1 MNVRENWRVLVLVV
15 LLVGSGVIL
24 FTPGLI
30 DGSEGPTNLQYGLEL
45 DGGTRLR
52 APVVGMT
59 AEDVSFAGVGGT
71 EQNEIRQGMAEE
83 LGIPSRDVYFQIN
96 EQDGTGTVEV
106 FNDSVSQAEFA
117 AQLNEQ
123 GLQTTG
129 GDQFEASD
137 IRDGV
142 TANTRNQ
149 IVDTLNRK
157 LQESG
162 LTSGSAKIATGFD
175 GQNYI
180 VVEAPNQDEEELTRL
195 VNQRGS
201 VELIARYPGENGT
214 MQEEQLV
221 QREDLD
227 QVGGPETRENGGYEV
242 PVVLRQDAAERF
254 ATTLNENSFTTD
266 GVSSPQCGGAT
277 RNDGG
282 YCLLTVVDGEV
293 TASHSLGP
301 SLADTIRQGSFQDDP
316 RFTMVASNRSEAQ
329 DISVNLRAGA
339 LRAPLDSD
347 GRQVYTLEPAL
358 ADRFKTNSLVTGI
371 IAMFAVSGMVY
382 LRYGKRRVA
391 LPMILTALAEVV
403 LLLAFVAVVR
413 LPLDLSH
420 IAGFIAVIGTGVDD
434 LIIIADEVMSEGEV
448 SSTKVFRSRFRK
460 AFWVIGAA
468 AATTIVAMSPL
479 AVLSLGDL
487 RGFAIVTILGV
498 LIGVLIT
505 RPAYGDILRAL
516 SVEDR

>member
-1 MNVRENWRVLVLVV
+1 MNVRENWRVVVLVV
-15 LLVGSGVIL
+15 LLVGSGVVL
-24 FTPGLI
+24 FTPGLVGTS
-30 DGSEGPTNLQYGLEL
+30 DGPTNLQYGLEL

-59 AEDVSFAGVGGT
+59 AEDVNFAGVSGT
-71 EQNEIRQGMAEE
+71 EQNQIRQNMADEF
-83 LGIPSRDVYFQIN
+83 GIPSRDVYFQVDD
-96 EQDGTGTVEV
+96 QTGAGTVEV
-106 FNDSVSQAEFA
+106 FNDSVSKDQFA
-117 AQLNEQ
+117 AQLNQQ

-129 GDQFEASD
+129 GEQFQASD

-142 TANTRNQ
+142 TASTRQQ

-157 LQESG
+157 LQATG
-162 LTSGSAKIATGFD
+162 LTSGSAKIATGF
-175 GQNYI
+175 NNEKYV
-180 VVEAPNQDEEELTRL
+180 VVEAPNRDEEELTRL

-201 VELIARYPGENGT
+201 VELIARFPGENGT
-214 MQEEQLV
+214 MQEELLV

-227 QVGGPETRENGGYEV
+227 QIGGPEPGQSSSYEV
-242 PVVLRQDAAERF
+242 PVVLRQGAADQF
-254 ATTLNENSFTTD
+254 ATTLNENGFTTD
-266 GVSSPQCGGAT
+266 GVSSPACGGAQ
-277 RNDGG
+277 RNDQG

-301 SLADTIRQGSFQDDP
+301 NLADSIRRGTFQEDP
-316 RFTMVASNRSEAQ
+316 RFTMGASNRSEAQ

-339 LRAPLDSD
+339 LRAPLDTD

-358 ADRFKTNSLVTGI
+358 AERFKTNSLATGI
-371 IAMFAVSGMVY
+371 IAVLAVSGVVY
-382 LRYGKRRVA
+382 LRYGKPQVA
-391 LPMILTALAEVV
+391 LPMIVTALAEVV
-403 LLLAFVAVVR
+403 LLLAFVAAVR

-434 LIIIADEVMSEGEV
+434 LIIIADEVLSEGEV
-448 SSTKVFRSRFRK
+448 NSSRVFRSRFRK

-468 AATTIVAMSPL
+468 AATTIIAMSPL

-505 RPAYGDILRAL
+505 RPAYGDILRTL
-516 SVEDR
+516 SIEDR